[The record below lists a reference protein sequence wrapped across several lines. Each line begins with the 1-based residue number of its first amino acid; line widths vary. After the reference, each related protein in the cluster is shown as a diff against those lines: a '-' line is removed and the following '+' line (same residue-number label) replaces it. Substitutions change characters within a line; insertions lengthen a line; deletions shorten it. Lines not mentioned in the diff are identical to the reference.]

1 MQAAVY
7 ASCTSRARLLL
18 AAGNAAPAML
28 AKSETLSMLDATG
41 LSCTARER
49 WFFYLMTVL

>member
-41 LSCTARER
+41 LSCTARAR